1 VGPGPFV
8 SGSGEA
14 KGPGAQVVQP
24 DGPSEPHRVT
34 VFATD
39 IQPLP
44 LPVVAMESF
53 LTSVSMFS
61 MRWLAVATARGREHR
76 ELLRTCRRGFN
87 LFVCMKCLQSVTFR
101 VGVCVTMFTLPV
113 TASPLNAHTTC
124 SG

>member
-61 MRWLAVATARGREHR
+61 NQCVG
-76 ELLRTCRRGFN
+76 
-87 LFVCMKCLQSVTFR
+87 LQ
-101 VGVCVTMFTLPV
+101 LPLPAEGS
-113 TASPLNAHTTC
+113 TAS
-124 SG
+124 S